1 MQLDRD
7 TTEDWISLRWS
18 TAEFYVWLVVSF
30 FLFQVYGPKD
40 VLVTNVIF
48 TPDVTEDIMLS
59 RLNAVTL
66 IFLVM
71 GVMCEMWLWKRTFWD
86 KPNQVVNHM
95 YSNAPT
101 VEQNINE
108 IQRELDLLESINDLD
123 HAAIGFEA
131 VKQLCIQLSNEKQDL
146 AHKLCLLPWSWYAM
160 YYCVVHLFSIIPVC
174 HVLFVGFGMMRF
186 LLLG

>member
-1 MQLDRD
+1 MLLDWD
-7 TTEDWISLRWS
+7 TTEDWISLRWR
-18 TAEFYVWLVVSF
+18 TAEFYVWLVVAF

-59 RLNAVTL
+59 RVNAVTL

-71 GVMCEMWLWKRTFWD
+71 GVMCELLLWKRTFWD

-108 IQRELDLLESINDLD
+108 IQRELDPLESINDLD

-131 VKQLCIQLSNEKQDL
+131 TLRTTLK
-146 AHKLCLLPWSWYAM
+146 
-160 YYCVVHLFSIIPVC
+160 
-174 HVLFVGFGMMRF
+174 
-186 LLLG
+186 